1 MVQNGWGLNKFAVIS
16 LGYRLSFWNK
26 NQKVANSKTI
36 MEKDLLLSCLKVIL
50 EQQSNSIF
58 DLPICNYDHVKQF
71 AFDNI
76 KNAEEINGLNI

>member
-1 MVQNGWGLNKFAVIS
+1 MK
-16 LGYRLSFWNK
+16 
-26 NQKVANSKTI
+26 
-36 MEKDLLLSCLKVIL
+36 KDLLLSCLKVIL

-58 DLPICNYDHVKQF
+58 DLPICSYDHVKQF

>member
-1 MVQNGWGLNKFAVIS
+1 
-16 LGYRLSFWNK
+16 
-26 NQKVANSKTI
+26 
-36 MEKDLLLSCLKVIL
+36 MEKYLLLSCLKVIL

-58 DLPICNYDHVKQF
+58 DYYDHVKQF

>member
-1 MVQNGWGLNKFAVIS
+1 
-16 LGYRLSFWNK
+16 
-26 NQKVANSKTI
+26 

-76 KNAEEINGLNI
+76 KNAEEINGLNILSLNHIGEVIQKLSY